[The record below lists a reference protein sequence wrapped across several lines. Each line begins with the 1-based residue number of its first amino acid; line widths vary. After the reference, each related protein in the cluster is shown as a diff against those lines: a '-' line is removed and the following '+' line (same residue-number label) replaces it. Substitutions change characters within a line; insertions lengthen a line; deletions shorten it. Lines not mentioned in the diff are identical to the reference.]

1 MKVRK
6 LCMTHRSEIS
16 YLPGRLQPPAHN
28 LDLNLEDGSGK
39 DPGSKISGRDVGA
52 EPVLSRSFVPGGYE
66 AMPPAMR
73 SPEGLTSLLPCKPA
87 CLGQQREGE
96 RALRGMSHLV
106 PRERSQPAQGN
117 CAQEAIAPRIPARSV
132 EAGLAAGTGVRLDA
146 EGGWFWVGFL
156 IPLGLQ
162 RGNVLI
168 LRWKGSA
175 ATTPRA
181 KTPKEEAERARRCL
195 GRPVHGS
202 SFLTPIF

>member
-1 MKVRK
+1 MTRRK
-6 LCMTHRSEIS
+6 TGARSAICLAAS
-16 YLPGRLQPPAHN
+16 SLQHD
-28 LDLNLEDGSGK
+28 LDLDLEDGSGK
-39 DPGSKISGRDVGA
+39 DPGSEISGRDVGA
-52 EPVLSRSFVPGGYE
+52 ESVLSRSFVPGGYE
-66 AMPPAMR
+66 AMPPAM
-73 SPEGLTSLLPCKPA
+73 SILEGLTSPLPCRPA
-87 CLGQQREGE
+87 CLGQQQEGE

-132 EAGLAAGTGVRLDA
+132 EAGLAAGTGARLDA

-181 KTPKEEAERARRCL
+181 KTPKEEAEHARRCL

-202 SFLTPIF
+202 SFFAPIF